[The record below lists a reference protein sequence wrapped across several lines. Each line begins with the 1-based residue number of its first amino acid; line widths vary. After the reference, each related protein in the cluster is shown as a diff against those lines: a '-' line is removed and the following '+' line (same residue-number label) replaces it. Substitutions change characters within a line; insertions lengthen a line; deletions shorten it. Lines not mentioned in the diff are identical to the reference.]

1 MPAEQ
6 NKTIA
11 VKSAGPGTSSHGRTK
26 AILQALLVTLL
37 WSSSWIIIKLGL
49 GDVPPLTLAGLRF
62 FLAFLCL
69 LPFARR
75 QLRSGQLKAAGR
87 NLWLEILGLGVLY
100 YAIIPGGQNLGLK
113 LLPANTLSLIIS
125 FSAVLVALLGAAFLR
140 EKPSWLQWAGM
151 ALSLLGVVVYFRA
164 AGQVSF
170 STAGLAA
177 GLVTMTANAFA
188 SIMGRKLNHGGAI
201 SPLLLTVLS
210 MAVGAVLILGVG
222 LAMEGLPHLTT
233 LQWLLILWLAVVNTA
248 FAYQLWNKTLV
259 ELPALESVLIN
270 NTMLA
275 QIAILAWVF
284 LGEKL
289 TALQVIGLVASLV
302 GVVVVQL
309 RGRQTRTDSNTE
321 S

>member
-1 MPAEQ
+1 
-6 NKTIA
+6 
-11 VKSAGPGTSSHGRTK
+11 
-26 AILQALLVTLL
+26 
-37 WSSSWIIIKLGL
+37 
-49 GDVPPLTLAGLRF
+49 
-62 FLAFLCL
+62 
-69 LPFARR
+69 
-75 QLRSGQLKAAGR
+75 
-87 NLWLEILGLGVLY
+87 
-100 YAIIPGGQNLGLK
+100 
-113 LLPANTLSLIIS
+113 
-125 FSAVLVALLGAAFLR
+125 
-140 EKPSWLQWAGM
+140 
-151 ALSLLGVVVYFRA
+151 
-164 AGQVSF
+164 
-170 STAGLAA
+170 
-177 GLVTMTANAFA
+177 
-188 SIMGRKLNHGGAI
+188 
-201 SPLLLTVLS
+201 
-210 MAVGAVLILGVG
+210 
-222 LAMEGLPHLTT
+222 MEGLPHLTT